1 MIHWKRQTKRKI
13 SNCGSCRAQDKMER
27 VAKQKERFST
37 KEGEGLDLGIL
48 QVSYPEGMVGAQLE
62 AGSKVSMC
70 RTKEVT
76 RKLRAALGMHEW
88 ELRKKNLQT
97 SQEERIVW

>member
-1 MIHWKRQTKRKI
+1 
-13 SNCGSCRAQDKMER
+13 MER

-62 AGSKVSMC
+62 AGSTVSTC
-70 RTKEVT
+70 RTRKVT
-76 RKLRAALGMHEW
+76 RKVTRKMGMHEW
-88 ELRKKNLQT
+88 ELRKK
-97 SQEERIVW
+97 E